1 MPVVKAR
8 QSTLCLTPHIRKLP
22 NGRYEGYITYRVDG
36 AADGAPESYVA
47 GNFDSDHQAY
57 MAASRLLETFR
68 SAVVAP
74 AAHPGHG
81 SQN

>member
-8 QSTLCLTPHIRKLP
+8 QSTRCLTLRIRKLP

-47 GNFDSDHQAY
+47 GDFDSDHQAH

-68 SAVVAP
+68 AAVVAP
-74 AAHPGHG
+74 AAYAGHG